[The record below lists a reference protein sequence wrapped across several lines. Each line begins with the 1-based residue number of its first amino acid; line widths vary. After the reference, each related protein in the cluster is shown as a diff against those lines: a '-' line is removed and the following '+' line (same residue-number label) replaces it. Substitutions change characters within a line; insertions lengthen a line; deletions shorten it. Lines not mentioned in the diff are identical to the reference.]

1 MINFIYYRKLD
12 DQVKEPLG
20 KGRFANLEEAIQL
33 FASRK
38 NLNVNQFKSMFNVE
52 KE

>member
-1 MINFIYYRKLD
+1 MIKFIYYRKF

-20 KGRFANLEEAIQL
+20 TGRFFNLEEAIRV
-33 FASRK
+33 FANRK
-38 NLNVNQFKSMFNVE
+38 NLKSNQFKLMFNVE

>member
-1 MINFIYYRKLD
+1 MINFIYYRNF
-12 DQVKEPLG
+12 DQTKEPLG

-33 FASRK
+33 FAVEKILSI
-38 NLNVNQFKSMFNVE
+38 NQFKSMFNVE